1 MSSLFVD
8 LGVVGE
14 GLVVQP
20 KFVALPA
27 EEPFC
32 LRALLLVKMALVPFG
47 IGADPAKLLLSEVI
61 VFGIGVP
68 ALEDGARVIKVPF
81 STSSCFRIRM
91 ICGAELTH
99 PFLFIVDEAGW
110 LDV

>member
-1 MSSLFVD
+1 M
-8 LGVVGE
+8 
-14 GLVVQP
+14 QP
-20 KFVALPA
+20 KLIAFTAIKPLS
-27 EEPFC
+27 
-32 LRALLLVKMALVPFG
+32 LRTLLLVKMALVRFW

-61 VFGIGVP
+61 VLGIGVP

-99 PFLFIVDEAGW
+99 PFLFTIDEAGW

>member
-1 MSSLFVD
+1 M
-8 LGVVGE
+8 GE

-20 KFVALPA
+20 KLIALPA
-27 EEPFC
+27 IKPLG
-32 LRALLLVKMALVPFG
+32 LRTLLLVKMALVPFG
-47 IGADPAKLLLSEVI
+47 IGADPAKLLLFEVI
-61 VFGIGVP
+61 VLGISIP
-68 ALEDGARVIKVPF
+68 ALEYGTRIIKVPF

-91 ICGAELTH
+91 ICGAELAH